1 MTRRNLEIEKPR
13 EGAVLEFKWTVSR
26 GRESYGYNICTLRVD
41 GQKVSSCNGG
51 GYDMKG
57 TSLGSWVARAFTA
70 ELLKLKSKD
79 MPEQSHW
86 QPDYQRICDGDCR
99 VDYQDRLIRANSAT
113 KNGFPI
119 TATPLPKLPEDC
131 YECPTCKGPTR
142 QSQDGSRI
150 DDGRYFYGLRFH
162 DPNYD
167 PLSAKLERCDDTF
180 TTPEDV
186 GKTFRQ
192 LQKEGKIVN
201 LDVLRTWY
209 KASSPHA
216 TKRHVIPRIDGAC
229 GFSSVQT
236 ILKAIGYDLEHV
248 SGHSRDDTYILRK
261 VARKRHGNTGRIRTA
276 A

>member
-1 MTRRNLEIEKPR
+1 MRRRKQMIEAPR

-26 GRESYGYNICTLRVD
+26 GRDSYGYNICTLRVD

-57 TSLGSWVARAFTA
+57 TSLGDWVARAFTA
-70 ELLKLKSKD
+70 ELLKLKAKD
-79 MPEQSHW
+79 MPAQSHW
-86 QPDYQRICDGDCR
+86 EPTRTRHCAGECLQTFR
-99 VDYQDRLIRANSAT
+99 DRYTDAIANDTLEQVEA
-113 KNGFPI
+113 
-119 TATPLPKLPEDC
+119 LPVLSEDTWQ
-131 YECPTCKGPTR
+131 CPSCKGDTR
-142 QSQDGSRI
+142 QSRDGKRI

-180 TTPEDV
+180 TKPEDV

-192 LQKEGKIVN
+192 LREEGKIVD

-229 GFSSVQT
+229 GFSSVET
-236 ILKAIGYDLEHV
+236 ILKAIGYDLEFV

-261 VARKRHGNTGRIRTA
+261 IARKRQSKA